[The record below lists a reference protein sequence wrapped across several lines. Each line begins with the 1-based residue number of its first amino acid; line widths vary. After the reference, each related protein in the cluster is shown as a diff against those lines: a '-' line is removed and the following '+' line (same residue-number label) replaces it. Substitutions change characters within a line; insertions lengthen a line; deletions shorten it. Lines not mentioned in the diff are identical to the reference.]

1 MDSSPIFAKT
11 YDLLSWLVPMTQRLP
26 KAQRF
31 VLAQKIQ
38 DAGFALQECLVRAAK
53 TDGTLA
59 ALREADVALDLL
71 RLRGRLAADLA
82 FMSVRQYEH
91 FCGRVDEVGR
101 LLGGWMRRAREGV
114 VGGRGA
120 GIAS

>member
-11 YDLLSWLVPMTQRLP
+11 YDLLSWLIPLAHRFP

-31 VLAQKIQ
+31 ILAQKIQ
-38 DAGFALQECLVRAAK
+38 DAGFALQESLVRAAK

-59 ALREADVALDLL
+59 ALREADVSLDLL

-82 FMSVRQYEH
+82 FVSLRQYEH
-91 FCGRVDEVGR
+91 FCGRVDEIGR
-101 LLGGWMRRAREGV
+101 LLGGWMRRARGEAAESQ
-114 VGGRGA
+114 GA
-120 GIAS
+120 GIAP

>member
-1 MDSSPIFAKT
+1 MEASPIFAKT
-11 YDLLSWLVPMTQRLP
+11 HDLLSWLVPLAQRFP
-26 KAQRF
+26 KPQRF

-59 ALREADVALDLL
+59 ALRDADVALDLL

-82 FMSVRQYEH
+82 FLSLRQYEH
-91 FCGRVDEVGR
+91 FCGRVDEIGR
-101 LLGGWMRRAREGV
+101 LLGGWMRRVRGDKAE
-114 VGGRGA
+114 GRGA
-120 GIAS
+120 GIAP